1 MAESPFYTIPE
12 FYHANERKLGIN
24 TLRALARQGR
34 IRAVRIGKRFLIPKG
49 ELERLPEILAESGA
63 RE

>member
-1 MAESPFYTIPE
+1 MSASPFYTIPE
-12 FYHANERKLGIN
+12 LYHANERKLGIN

-34 IRAVRIGKRFLIPKG
+34 IRAVRVGKRFLVPKT
-49 ELERLPEILAESGA
+49 ELDRLPEILAEGGG